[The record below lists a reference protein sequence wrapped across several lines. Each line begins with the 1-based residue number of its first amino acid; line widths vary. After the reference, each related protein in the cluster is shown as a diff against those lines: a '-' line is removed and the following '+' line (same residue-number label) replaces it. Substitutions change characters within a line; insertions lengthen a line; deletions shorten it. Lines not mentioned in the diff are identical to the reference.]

1 MYCANES
8 EAPMPTDAELMALVE
23 KWRLEASLAEAEQWY
38 AQAGTWRGCATAL
51 ESLLRPQE
59 PEQAARE
66 RLGRWLTEKEY
77 RTAGSVIDN
86 RAFAE
91 ADGDRFEFSV
101 FEDCRM
107 RTWVKRTGHGE
118 EPADAINA
126 ALDAAE
132 RGGT

>member
-1 MYCANES
+1 
-8 EAPMPTDAELMALVE
+8 MPTDAELRALAA
-23 KWRLEASLAEAEQWY
+23 RLRSASRRY
-38 AQAGTWRGCATAL
+38 GDYSTAFAYLVDKVADEL